1 MSVKLGTG
9 KLDTGFPKVLGCIDG
24 TYIKLKRPQE
34 HEEEFVNRKGYH
46 SLNVQAICD
55 SKYRFIS
62 MKGNMPGSVHDSRIW
77 KLSALRQQFDA
88 GMHDGFLI
96 GDSGYPCQRYL
107 MTPFLNPST
116 PGQQKFN
123 KSLCRTRVT
132 IEQTFGIWKQ
142 RFTCLQ
148 RGIRAC
154 PADVVEI
161 TGTCAVLHNIG
172 IDRHDIVDFDY
183 IFENHQHIHELNL
196 QNTMPP
202 QRDGTATRQLIVEN
216 FFS

>member
-1 MSVKLGTG
+1 
-9 KLDTGFPKVLGCIDG
+9 
-24 TYIKLKRPQE
+24 
-34 HEEEFVNRKGYH
+34 
-46 SLNVQAICD
+46 
-55 SKYRFIS
+55 
-62 MKGNMPGSVHDSRIW
+62 
-77 KLSALRQQFDA
+77 
-88 GMHDGFLI
+88 MHDGFLI

-107 MTPFLNPST
+107 MTPFLNLST

-132 IEQTFGIWKQ
+132 IEQTFGILKQ

>member
-1 MSVKLGTG
+1 
-9 KLDTGFPKVLGCIDG
+9 
-24 TYIKLKRPQE
+24 
-34 HEEEFVNRKGYH
+34 
-46 SLNVQAICD
+46 
-55 SKYRFIS
+55 
-62 MKGNMPGSVHDSRIW
+62 
-77 KLSALRQQFDA
+77 
-88 GMHDGFLI
+88 MHDGFLI

-154 PADVVEI
+154 PDDVVEI
-161 TGTCAVLHNIG
+161 TGTCAVLHN
-172 IDRHDIVDFDY
+172 IVDFDY
-183 IFENHQHIHELNL
+183 IFENHQHIHELSL